1 MCLEH
6 EQQEHKS
13 RYKNTKPVIIIIK
26 KKKKKKNP
34 QIGHRSSTNPKKN
47 SDPLCKK
54 PSPLII
60 ASLLNNED

>member
-26 KKKKKKNP
+26 KKKKKTHKLATDP
-34 QIGHRSSTNPKKN
+34 RQTPKKTRILYAK
-47 SDPLCKK
+47 SQAL
-54 PSPLII
+54 
-60 ASLLNNED
+60 